1 MDHKPLVNIVSMM
14 AIPDAAKNAIL
25 NRDEK
30 GQARY
35 EECVTHITIDGNSA
49 QRFFGILLKN

>member
-1 MDHKPLVNIVSMM
+1 MDHKTLVNIVSMM
-14 AIPDAAKNAIL
+14 AIPDAAKNDIL

-35 EECVTHITIDGNSA
+35 EEFVTHRMIEGSPASFWD
-49 QRFFGILLKN
+49 